1 MVTQHFSLHRVDDP
15 VRVMTIA
22 YMHDAT
28 YNQFRELFKD
38 TTQVVIRPSME
49 NPKKN
54 KKDRQRTLDLA
65 IPLKRKSAFGH
76 NPTLER
82 RLNYKLSTFQ
92 LPGHSQPS
100 KQFINV
106 NYLIV
111 DPIFDTAYRCDV
123 TKIETAGKMAI
134 KPSDEFV
141 REEDFCNVVTS
152 FKDSVQIMLQK
163 KYETFFTI
171 KLQGDST

>member
-1 MVTQHFSLHRVDDP
+1 MVTQHFELHRVEEP

-38 TTQVVIRPSME
+38 TTQLVIRPSME

-54 KKDRQRTLDLA
+54 KKDKQRTLDLTL
-65 IPLKRKSAFGH
+65 PLKRKSAFGH

-92 LPGHSQPS
+92 PS

-111 DPIFDTAYRCDV
+111 DPVFDTAYRCDV

-152 FKDSVQIMLQK
+152 FKDSVQIML
-163 KYETFFTI
+163 
-171 KLQGDST
+171 

>member
-1 MVTQHFSLHRVDDP
+1 
-15 VRVMTIA
+15 MTIA

-54 KKDRQRTLDLA
+54 TKDKQRTLDLA

-111 DPIFDTAYRCDV
+111 DPVFDTAYRCDV
-123 TKIETAGKMAI
+123 TKIETTGKMAI

-171 KLQGDST
+171 KL